1 MAPAYFVVLF
11 LERLVNA
18 CKSGANPCDLIF
30 KELKGKFVL
39 TGPVAQ
45 VLEISFSVKDVD
57 HRAEGEIVRLQ
68 IAPADLLKDL
78 SGFLIKG
85 TEFFAS
91 IRTMNSKRTVDTSSI
106 EKVLIAGSGR
116 GFFCETEKFYFD
128 LASSYQVFSF
138 TSIRKYCPS
147 KVVRLGVL
155 SPCLREST

>member
-1 MAPAYFVVLF
+1 M
-11 LERLVNA
+11 R
-18 CKSGANPCDLIF
+18 ANRVPIRDLIF

-116 GFFCETEKFYFD
+116 GFFARLRNCISILPLHTKFSRS
-128 LASSYQVFSF
+128 L
-138 TSIRKYCPS
+138 PS
-147 KVVRLGVL
+147 V
-155 SPCLREST
+155 STAPQK